1 MPRAMWKGAISFG
14 LVTIPVAVYPVT
26 EEKGLKFNQLH
37 DEDGGRIRYKRVCE
51 KDGEEVTFEHI
62 VKGYEVEKDRY
73 VVLTDEDLNAVPV
86 ESSRAIDIHRFV
98 DLDEIDPVMFK
109 KSYYLV
115 PEETGAKAYALLREA
130 MADDGRVG
138 IAKVSFRDKEH
149 LAALRFKDEA
159 FVLETMYWPDEI
171 READFGGVDVSAK
184 IRGQELEMAKQLIES
199 LSGEWN
205 PEEYSDEY
213 REALLQIVEAKLN
226 GQEIE
231 VVAPEPTAKVVDLME
246 ALKASVAAA
255 KKEAD
260 EPSPS
265 RKPAAK
271 KSAAPKKKAPA
282 KKPAAKKPAARKK
295 AVGE

>member
-14 LVTIPVAVYPVT
+14 LVTIPVAVYPAT
-26 EEKGLKFNQLH
+26 EEKTLRFNQLH

-73 VVLTDEDLNAVPV
+73 VVLTDEDLNAIPV

-130 MADDGRVG
+130 MSDDGRVG

-231 VVAPEPTAKVVDLME
+231 VVAAEPTAKVVDLME

-260 EPSPS
+260 EPAPS

-271 KSAAPKKKAPA
+271 KAPAKKKPPA

>member
-1 MPRAMWKGAISFG
+1 
-14 LVTIPVAVYPVT
+14 
-26 EEKGLKFNQLH
+26 
-37 DEDGGRIRYKRVCE
+37 
-51 KDGEEVTFEHI
+51 
-62 VKGYEVEKDRY
+62 
-73 VVLTDEDLNAVPV
+73 
-86 ESSRAIDIHRFV
+86 
-98 DLDEIDPVMFK
+98 
-109 KSYYLV
+109 
-115 PEETGAKAYALLREA
+115 
-130 MADDGRVG
+130 
-138 IAKVSFRDKEH
+138 
-149 LAALRFKDEA
+149 
-159 FVLETMYWPDEI
+159 
-171 READFGGVDVSAK
+171 
-184 IRGQELEMAKQLIES
+184 MAKQLIES

-255 KKEAD
+255 KKQVD
-260 EPSPS
+260 EPAPS

-271 KSAAPKKKAPA
+271 KPAAKKKPPA

>member
-14 LVTIPVAVYPVT
+14 LVTIPVAVYPAT
-26 EEKGLKFNQLH
+26 EEKTLRFNQLH
-37 DEDGGRIRYKRVCE
+37 DEDGGRIRNKRVCE

-73 VVLTDEDLNAVPV
+73 VVLTDEDVNAIPV

-98 DLDEIDPVMFK
+98 DLDDIDPVMFK

-184 IRGQELEMAKQLIES
+184 VRGQELEMAKQLIES

-205 PEEYSDEY
+205 PEEYSDDY
-213 REALLQIVEAKLN
+213 REALLRIVEAKLN

-255 KKEAD
+255 KKQAD
-260 EPSPS
+260 EPAPS
-265 RKPAAK
+265 RTTAAKKPAAK
-271 KSAAPKKKAPA
+271 KKPPA